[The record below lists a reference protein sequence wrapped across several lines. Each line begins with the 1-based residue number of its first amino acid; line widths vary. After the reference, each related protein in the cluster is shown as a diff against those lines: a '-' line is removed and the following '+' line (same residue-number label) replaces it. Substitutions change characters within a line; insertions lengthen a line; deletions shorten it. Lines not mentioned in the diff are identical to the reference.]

1 MSIKKSKLK
10 VCAALGENLWSSS
23 KIERFQ
29 KKKWLRVKNQG
40 FNIHYPQTTKNQA
53 HLQPSVYLYGN
64 RLKAKQKLR
73 NFYGNISEKSFRAL
87 YKKSVRKDNLVGL
100 LESRL
105 DTLVYRMNFV
115 PTPFAARQLISH
127 GAFLVNGNKVT
138 IKSTLLKPGDCVE
151 VADKAWSRVY
161 RTIEE
166 RIKAEEFIRPV
177 PSHIEVN
184 YSILKGIYLYE
195 PIFTE
200 VPYSVPMNIDLV
212 KEFYK

>member
-1 MSIKKSKLK
+1 MSIKKSKFK
-10 VCAALGENLWSSS
+10 ICAALGENLWSSS

-29 KKKWLRVKNQG
+29 KKKWLRVKTQG
-40 FNIHYPQTTKNQA
+40 FNVHYPQTSKNQA

-73 NFYGNISEKSFRAL
+73 KFYGNISEKSFRSL
-87 YKKSVRKDNLVGL
+87 YKKSVRKDNFIGL

-105 DTLVYRMNFV
+105 DTIVYRMNFV
-115 PTPFAARQLISH
+115 PTPFAARQLINH
-127 GAFLVNGNKVT
+127 GAFLVNGKKAT
-138 IKSTLLKPGDCVE
+138 IKSTLLKVGDCVE
-151 VADKAWSRVY
+151 VSDKAWSRVY
-161 RTIEE
+161 HTMEKRVKVES
-166 RIKAEEFIRPV
+166 FIRPV
-177 PSHIEVN
+177 PSYLEVN

-195 PIFTE
+195 LVFTE